1 MSELASYFRQNCSPY
16 KVEEE
21 TKIEKLVPLKSRH
34 SSAWVILDNSPDDRG
49 MFRSRSQDITWAVE
63 VDPMRPVQLVQ
74 ATPPVHS
81 DRTVDPILVLSG
93 K

>member
-1 MSELASYFRQNCSPY
+1 M
-16 KVEEE
+16 VEEV
-21 TKIEKLVPLKSRH
+21 TSQFIKPTYIESKASKDVR
-34 SSAWVILDNSPDDRG
+34 ILRNLPDDLD
-49 MFRSRSQDITWAVE
+49 MFRSRNQDITWAVE
-63 VDPMRPVQLVQ
+63 VDPMRPVQFVQ